1 MDEHVEEPGSYP
13 ATMSTSPLSPE
24 DIRAAAEAH
33 RELGPEY
40 SDAVVASFLEKV
52 DREIAARVEA
62 RLAGRPQTP
71 PAGPGSRLAL
81 LTGVAIGVAVSGIP
95 LILIALT
102 GSHVAQVALAKPM
115 PQAAGGNVTQV
126 VTHSTVINPGWLLLW
141 IVMVAI
147 CTGGAVLARRQR
159 TSRRTAAGR

>member
-1 MDEHVEEPGSYP
+1 
-13 ATMSTSPLSPE
+13 MSTSPLSPE
-24 DIRAAAEAH
+24 DIRAAAEVH

-40 SDAVVASFLEKV
+40 SGAVVASFLEKV

-62 RLAGRPQTP
+62 RLAGRPPTP
-71 PAGPGSRLAL
+71 PAKPGSRRAL
-81 LTGVAIGVAVSGIP
+81 LTGIAIGVAVSGIP

-102 GSHVAQVALAKPM
+102 GGQVGQVAVARPM
-115 PQAAGGNVTQV
+115 PPPAGGNVTQVV

-141 IVMVAI
+141 LVMVAI
-147 CTGGAVLARRQR
+147 CAGGAVLARRQR